1 MGNKHPI
8 YKKGVK
14 EIVKSI
20 GATYHT
26 SVRFDHLTELLQQGI
41 DIFDCKIHRIDILFG
56 SGWSGRQGLVNGI

>member
-26 SVRFDHLTELLQQGI
+26 SVRFDHLTELL
-41 DIFDCKIHRIDILFG
+41 
-56 SGWSGRQGLVNGI
+56 